1 MLPSSTLCLF
11 RHGVFGLLTLA
22 QALLSAGAPQ
32 TRHDFASLS
41 VTSGLVRLGKARLG
55 KARWGPV
62 CRGWA
67 RQGREIEAWLGSVWC
82 GVARSG

>member
-1 MLPSSTLCLF
+1 MLLSSTLCLF

-41 VTSGLVRLGKARLG
+41 VTSGLVRLGTAPKR
-55 KARWGPV
+55 P
-62 CRGWA
+62 CTY
-67 RQGREIEAWLGSVWC
+67 EASVYTT
-82 GVARSG
+82 S